1 MSSIVCL
8 SIAGVIVSVWPHAQF
23 ALGWTHSIEKTRIE
37 ELWQV
42 DPVRSRLVLKEQR
55 LSGSGAGFDPP
66 EHARLT
72 NGRWVTEG
80 RGRSVE
86 RLRLARSGHAGDW
99 ELCSASH
106 CQPIES
112 LLNASLS
119 DALLKDEPVELT
131 ACLRRAR

>member
-23 ALGWTHSIEKTRIE
+23 TLGWTHSIEKTRIE
-37 ELWQV
+37 ETWQI
-42 DPVRSRLVLKEQR
+42 DTLRNRLVLNEQR

-66 EHARLT
+66 DHARLI
-72 NGRWVTEG
+72 NGRWVADG

-86 RLRLARSGHAGDW
+86 RLRLTRSSYAGDW
-99 ELCSASH
+99 ELCSAAR

-112 LLNASLS
+112 LLSASLG

-131 ACLRRAR
+131 ACSRKGQ